1 MPMRRSTREFQF
13 INTSHPDERT
23 FLLKKFDKLKE
34 LPDNL
39 PDIESDNLIKRY
51 QRRPKKSE
59 KLCLAEFAAWFNCV
73 SDKHADSAS
82 DKAFATGPDGFMPE
96 TNLEDNTDDDVPI
109 TEDVN
114 EQESDTNQY
123 HMRGGINLIK
133 RKRPKIIRSV
143 RFNREKDPENFFTE
157 QLMLFTPWRKEDIDL
172 QGDSQSFEER
182 FEQLSDSIL
191 CNREP
196 YEYHSEMLDK
206 ALADIIVEQGD
217 NIGDNVAPNSENI
230 NEQDRAIKEKPSELF
245 GCFDPGKNKQ
255 HNQYDLLD
263 DIGIFPRCNDQEE
276 LVVKRVSDF

>member
-1 MPMRRSTREFQF
+1 MMKFAILIGRIFNLKIHRHFPVLIPKSKTDQLSSGSTVV
-13 INTSHPDERT
+13 IA
-23 FLLKKFDKLKE
+23 K
-34 LPDNL
+34 
-39 PDIESDNLIKRY
+39 
-51 QRRPKKSE
+51 
-59 KLCLAEFAAWFNCV
+59 
-73 SDKHADSAS
+73 ADSAG
-82 DKAFATGPDGFMPE
+82 DKAFATGPDDFMPE
-96 TNLEDNTDDDVPI
+96 TNLEDKTDDDVPI

-114 EQESDTNQY
+114 EQESDPNQY

-133 RKRPKIIRSV
+133 RKRPKIIHSV
-143 RFNREKDPENFFTE
+143 RFNREKDPENFFRE

-196 YEYHSEMLDK
+196 YEYHSEILDK

-217 NIGDNVAPNSENI
+217 NIGDNVAPNSEHV

-245 GCFDPGKNKQ
+245 SSFDPGKNKQ

-263 DIGIFPRCNDQEE
+263 DIGIFPRC
-276 LVVKRVSDF
+276 LSIRLLYFAV